1 MKAMLKW
8 FEQTDNSR
16 CGVVSSRIRLVRN
29 WKEYK
34 FPSKLDEKDSSEMI
48 HRLEFGLKDLNEEI
62 GKPLSFSML
71 EDLNELDRVALKER
85 RVLNSSIAAK
95 QSPVGFLLSDNEDTG
110 IVFNGD
116 DHIRIQVLKT
126 GLHLDEL
133 WEQANRI
140 DDYMNER
147 FPYAFDDRY
156 GYLTAFPTNVGTGLR
171 ASVVVHLPMLSQG
184 RKFSSLIG
192 EMGRFGAAV
201 RGVYGEGEENF
212 GALYE
217 VSNQKTLGQ
226 TEREIVDTVTKAAI
240 QLANQ
245 EMQVRKLSLQRRKIE
260 REDEIY
266 KSYGVLKYARRLTS
280 RDAMIFLSQMMAG
293 LEDGLIHTK
302 EEFNV
307 YRLMLGI
314 WPANLQKISD
324 RPLNKEE
331 LDMARA
337 EFIREKLPEL
347 N

>member
-1 MKAMLKW
+1 MLKW
-8 FEQTDNSR
+8 FEQTDSSR
-16 CGVVSSRIRLVRN
+16 CGVISSRIRLVRN

-34 FPSKLDEKDSSEMI
+34 FPSKLDEKDGSEMI

-71 EDLNELDRVALKER
+71 EELNELDRVALKER
-85 RVLNSSIAAK
+85 RVLNTSIAAK
-95 QSPVGFLLSDNEDTG
+95 LSPVGILLSENEDTE

-201 RGVYGEGEENF
+201 RGVYGEGEDNF

-226 TEREIVDTVTKAAI
+226 TEREIIDTVTKAAI

>member
-1 MKAMLKW
+1 MLKW

-95 QSPVGFLLSDNEDTG
+95 VSPVGILLSENEDTG

-116 DHIRIQVLKT
+116 DHIRVQLLKT

-201 RGVYGEGEENF
+201 RGVYGEGEDNF

-226 TEREIVDTVTKAAI
+226 TEREIIDTVTKAAI

-302 EEFNV
+302 EECNV

-314 WPANLQKISD
+314 WPANLQRISD

>member
-1 MKAMLKW
+1 MLKW
-8 FEQTDNSR
+8 FEQTDSSR
-16 CGVVSSRIRLVRN
+16 CGVISSRIRLVRN

-71 EDLNELDRVALKER
+71 EELNELDRVALKER
-85 RVLNSSIAAK
+85 RVLNTSIAAK
-95 QSPVGFLLSDNEDTG
+95 LSPVGILLSENEDTE

-201 RGVYGEGEENF
+201 RGVYGEGEDNF

-226 TEREIVDTVTKAAI
+226 TEREIIDTVTKAAI

>member
-1 MKAMLKW
+1 MLKW